1 MSMDGRFGDCLSE
14 LERHGIL
21 PRSYEAIYAA
31 GSLVRGWGNERSDF
45 DVYVIVTEPRESE
58 TAQID
63 SVALHP
69 DSLPVESFYAEDGR
83 RWDVEYWLETQVD
96 QLFAKISPDTL
107 ASIQPAA
114 KRMMDAEVAFLERF
128 SYAAPIAKEEWLVER
143 KRQLAGLPLTSMMAL
158 RALHMLDIYTED
170 VVGQLNAG
178 DVESAVLTAKIAL
191 RYAVDALLASNGE
204 FGESPKW
211 FARRYRAADP
221 NELSFDE
228 WWALETMRSYDPER
242 PERWVE
248 EVLTICQRIASEI
261 SVAPEVTV

>member
-1 MSMDGRFGDCLSE
+1 MDGRFGDCLTE
-14 LERHGIL
+14 LERHGL
-21 PRSYEAIYAA
+21 VPPSYESIYAS
-31 GSLVRGWGNERSDF
+31 GSLVRGWGNERSDS

-69 DSLPVESFYAEDGR
+69 DSLPVESFYADDGR
-83 RWDVEYWLETQVD
+83 RWDVEYWLETQID
-96 QLFAKISPDTL
+96 QLFAKIAPDTL

-114 KRMMDAEVAFLERF
+114 KRMMDAEVAFLERI
-128 SYAAPIAKEEWLVER
+128 SYAAPIAKEEWLEDR
-143 KRQLAGLPLTSMMAL
+143 KRELAGLPLTAMRAL

-170 VVGQLNAG
+170 VVGQLKAD
-178 DVESAVLTAKIAL
+178 DVRSAVLTVKLAL
-191 RYAVDALLASNGE
+191 RYAVDALLASHGE

-211 FARRYRAADP
+211 IARRYLAADP
-221 NELSFDE
+221 SEVSFDD
-228 WWALETMRSYDPER
+228 WCALETMRSYDPEA

-248 EVLTICQRIASEI
+248 EVLTTCQKIASEI